1 MNKIN
6 FEKLKIRLLSL
17 LIPIFCFLL
26 ILYTVKLWP
35 FGEQTIVSLDL
46 DSQYISFFSYLKE
59 IFRDPTTLFYSFSKT
74 LGGDMIGLVSYYLMS
89 PFNLIALFFSTSNLP
104 IAMTLII
111 ILKIGSA
118 GYTFNLF
125 LKYWMFLTI
134 LLVLI

>member
-59 IFRDPTTLFYSFSKT
+59 IFRDPTTLFILSQKHRRRYDRLCFILPDES
-74 LGGDMIGLVSYYLMS
+74 
-89 PFNLIALFFSTSNLP
+89 FNLIALFFSTSNLP
-104 IAMTLII
+104 IALTLII
-111 ILKIGSA
+111 ILK
-118 GYTFNLF
+118 
-125 LKYWMFLTI
+125 
-134 LLVLI
+134 